1 MTNDAIDGFGSFW
14 WWLAVVANYCQIESY
29 QMNQQQISNDELLK
43 YLEHQDQDFL
53 ISLIKQNV
61 EIIKQNEKII
71 QLLEEGGKY
80 GD

>member
-1 MTNDAIDGFGSFW
+1 MTNNAIDGFGSFW
-14 WWLAVVANYCQIESY
+14 WWLAMVANYCQIESY

-71 QLLEEGGKY
+71 QLLEKGGKY

>member
-1 MTNDAIDGFGSFW
+1 M
-14 WWLAVVANYCQIESY
+14 VANYCQIESY